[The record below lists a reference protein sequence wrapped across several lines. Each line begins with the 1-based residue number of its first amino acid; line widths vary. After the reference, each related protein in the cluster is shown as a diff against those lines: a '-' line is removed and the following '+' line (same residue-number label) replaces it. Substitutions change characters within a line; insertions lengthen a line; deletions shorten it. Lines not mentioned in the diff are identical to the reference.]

1 MDVSPCYFFIY
12 LNNEIA
18 IGNNSSLQRD
28 YMRHSTKLSLALV
41 TVGVL
46 VLSACGNSTAK
57 LLDSTTTKTKN
68 SSLDD
73 NSGLNVKA
81 MTFNREELN
90 GWESSDWGVGLEDQI
105 LRDDN
110 KLTACPE
117 GTPTSVATIDNASL
131 SPIQSACQ
139 SEFLVVHYT
148 GFVTVPG
155 NAGEDVAVNFKVA
168 KDDTFSM
175 TVDGNSVI
183 DAWNNSGCAWVE
195 GSTTLKAGQQYPLD
209 AWFSQFRGGICNQM
223 TWSLNGGEF
232 EIVPQSALSRAAGT
246 TEENVTTGS
255 DEEATTTTTVAE
267 EVTTTTEATANVA
280 SFSIDESDTMLV
292 EGDETYN
299 VANNKTFRA
308 PAGKK
313 FGKVLWA
320 SYGTPTV
327 ENKVLTLSGCNSD
340 TSLSV
345 VEAAANGNT
354 SFVLPAGNGDYGD
367 PCYGTYKR
375 VKALITLVDD
385 ESYVSNPM
393 ETGVAIDA
401 PNTSYFETAEHY
413 AKAVT
418 APEGKLFGEV
428 LFASYGIQ
436 KLEGNMVSIGWCHSK
451 KSVDLVKAALEN
463 KASGTIPASN
473 GNYGDPCWGTYKY
486 VKVVMSLI
494 DDPDYVKA
502 TATTV
507 AVEPASIATPTNV
520 VAVAGNGSTS
530 ITWDA
535 SEAGNT
541 EITGYL
547 VQVSSDGF
555 ANSVTIK
562 VTSTE
567 AIALGLA
574 NGQEHEIR
582 VAADNKADGVISE
595 WSTIVKATPTAPAVT
610 TTTTVPAEVTV
621 SKAIVVTEEKTVTI
635 EADTT
640 SIECDNDCFAKIA
653 ASLGA
658 TDAPVYVS
666 VDGGERIIVDGADFN
681 KIAVGADAK
690 KLTFMTVVEDVLQ
703 QTTLDVN
710 RSGEVPAASTSGGSS
725 SSNSNNLLW
734 LLILGAVVLCGG
746 GGYAYSRNKK

>member
-1 MDVSPCYFFIY
+1 
-12 LNNEIA
+12 
-18 IGNNSSLQRD
+18 
-28 YMRHSTKLSLALV
+28 MRKSTKLGLALV

-46 VLSACGNSTAK
+46 VLSACGSSGAK
-57 LLDSTTTKTKN
+57 LLDSTSTKTKN

-175 TVDGNSVI
+175 SVDGNSVI
-183 DAWNNSGCAWVE
+183 DAWNNSGCMWVE
-195 GSTTLKAGQQYPLD
+195 GTATLKAGQQYPLD

-223 TWSLNGGEF
+223 TWSLNGGEY

-246 TEENVTTGS
+246 TEVATGS
-255 DEEATTTTTVAE
+255 EEETTTTTVAE

-436 KLEGNMVSIGWCHSK
+436 NLEGNMVSIGWCHSK
-451 KSVDLVKAALEN
+451 TSVELVKAALEN

-520 VAVAGNGSTS
+520 VAVAGNGSVS

-555 ANSVTIK
+555 ANSTTIK

-610 TTTTVPAEVTV
+610 TTTTVVEEGTVT
-621 SKAIVVTEEKTVTI
+621 KAIVVSKAVIAPEEKTVTI
-635 EADTT
+635 EADAT
-640 SIECDNDCFAKIA
+640 SVECDNDCFAKIA

-710 RSGEVPAASTSGGSS
+710 RSGEAPAASTSGGSS
-725 SSNSNNLLW
+725 NSSNNLWW
-734 LLILGAVVLCGG
+734 LLLLIAAMLGG
-746 GGYAYSRNKK
+746 GGYAYSRKKN

>member
-1 MDVSPCYFFIY
+1 
-12 LNNEIA
+12 
-18 IGNNSSLQRD
+18 
-28 YMRHSTKLSLALV
+28 
-41 TVGVL
+41 
-46 VLSACGNSTAK
+46 
-57 LLDSTTTKTKN
+57 
-68 SSLDD
+68 
-73 NSGLNVKA
+73 
-81 MTFNREELN
+81 
-90 GWESSDWGVGLEDQI
+90 
-105 LRDDN
+105 
-110 KLTACPE
+110 
-117 GTPTSVATIDNASL
+117 
-131 SPIQSACQ
+131 
-139 SEFLVVHYT
+139 
-148 GFVTVPG
+148 
-155 NAGEDVAVNFKVA
+155 
-168 KDDTFSM
+168 
-175 TVDGNSVI
+175 
-183 DAWNNSGCAWVE
+183 
-195 GSTTLKAGQQYPLD
+195 
-209 AWFSQFRGGICNQM
+209 
-223 TWSLNGGEF
+223 
-232 EIVPQSALSRAAGT
+232 
-246 TEENVTTGS
+246 
-255 DEEATTTTTVAE
+255 
-267 EVTTTTEATANVA
+267 
-280 SFSIDESDTMLV
+280 
-292 EGDETYN
+292 
-299 VANNKTFRA
+299 
-308 PAGKK
+308 
-313 FGKVLWA
+313 
-320 SYGTPTV
+320 
-327 ENKVLTLSGCNSD
+327 
-340 TSLSV
+340 
-345 VEAAANGNT
+345 
-354 SFVLPAGNGDYGD
+354 
-367 PCYGTYKR
+367 
-375 VKALITLVDD
+375 
-385 ESYVSNPM
+385 
-393 ETGVAIDA
+393 
-401 PNTSYFETAEHY
+401 
-413 AKAVT
+413 
-418 APEGKLFGEV
+418 
-428 LFASYGIQ
+428 
-436 KLEGNMVSIGWCHSK
+436 
-451 KSVDLVKAALEN
+451 LEN

>member
-1 MDVSPCYFFIY
+1 
-12 LNNEIA
+12 
-18 IGNNSSLQRD
+18 
-28 YMRHSTKLSLALV
+28 MRHSTKLSLALV

-46 VLSACGNSTAK
+46 ALSACGNSAAK

-68 SSLDD
+68 AALDD

-81 MTFNREELN
+81 MTFNFEELTGSEN
-90 GWESSDWGVGLEDQI
+90 NDWGVGLEDQI
-105 LRDDN
+105 PRDES
-110 KLTACPE
+110 KLAACPE
-117 GTPTSVATIDNASL
+117 GTPTSVANIDNSL
-131 SPIQSACQ
+131 DAIESACQ
-139 SEFLVVHYT
+139 SDYYVVHYT
-148 GFVTVPG
+148 GFITVPG
-155 NAGEDVAVNFKVA
+155 NAGEDVSVNFQVA
-168 KDDTFSM
+168 RDDGFSLAI
-175 TVDGNSVI
+175 DGNSVI
-183 DAWNNSGCAWVE
+183 DAWNISGCAWVE
-195 GSTTLKAGQQYPLD
+195 GTTTLKAGQKYPLD
-209 AWFSQFRGGICNQM
+209 AWFFEYRGGVCNQM
-223 TWSLNGGEF
+223 AWSLNGAEA
-232 EIVPQSALSRAAGT
+232 EIVPQSALSRVGDA
-246 TEENVTTGS
+246 TEETVGS
-255 DEEATTTTTVAE
+255 GEETTTTVAE
-267 EVTTTTEATANVA
+267 EVTTTTEPTATVA
-280 SFSIDESDTMLV
+280 SFSIEESDTMLV
-292 EGDETYN
+292 EGDETYS
-299 VANNKTFRA
+299 ASRNKTFLA

-327 ENKVLTLSGCNSD
+327 ENKILTLSGCNSD
-340 TSLSV
+340 TSVSV
-345 VEAAANGNT
+345 VEAAAKGKT

-401 PNTSYFETAEHY
+401 PDTSYFETAEHY
-413 AKAVT
+413 AKEVT
-418 APEGKLFGEV
+418 APAGKLFGEV

-451 KSVDLVKAALEN
+451 KSVELVEAALAN

-473 GNYGDPCWGTYKY
+473 GNYGDPCYGTYKY

-507 AVEPASIATPTNV
+507 AVEPASIAAPTNV
-520 VAVAGNGSTS
+520 AAVAGNGSAS
-530 ITWDA
+530 IRWDA
-535 SEAGNT
+535 SETGDT
-541 EITGYL
+541 EVTGYL

-562 VTSTE
+562 VESTE
-567 AIALGLA
+567 ALALGLA

-595 WSTIVKATPTAPAVT
+595 WSAIIKATPVAPTVT
-610 TTTTVPAEVTV
+610 TSTTVPAEVTV

-635 EADTT
+635 ESGAT
-640 SIECDNDCFAKIA
+640 SIDCDSACFATIA

-666 VDGGERIIVDGADFN
+666 VDGGERISIDGADFS
-681 KIAVGADAK
+681 KIAVGPDAK
-690 KLTFMTVVEDVLQ
+690 KLTFMTLVEDALQ
-703 QTTLDVN
+703 QTTFDVN
-710 RSGEVPAASTSGGSS
+710 RSGEVPTAPTSGGSTS
-725 SSNSNNLLW
+725 SSNNLLW

-746 GGYAYSRNKK
+746 GYAYSRNKK

>member
-1 MDVSPCYFFIY
+1 
-12 LNNEIA
+12 
-18 IGNNSSLQRD
+18 
-28 YMRHSTKLSLALV
+28 MRHSTKLSLAIV

-73 NSGLNVKA
+73 NSGLNAKA
-81 MTFNREELN
+81 MTYNREEFKDWQKYPN
-90 GWESSDWGVGLEDQI
+90 GQGVEDQI
-105 LRDDN
+105 LRDES
-110 KLTACPE
+110 KYKACPE
-117 GTPTSVATIDNASL
+117 GTPASVSTIDNGPLTS
-131 SPIQSACQ
+131 ITKACRG
-139 SEFLVVHYT
+139 EFIAVHYT

-155 NAGEDVAVNFKVA
+155 NAGEDVAVKFKVA
-168 KDDTFSM
+168 KDDTFFLTIDGK
-175 TVDGNSVI
+175 TVV
-183 DAWNNSGCAWVE
+183 DAWKNTGCAWVE

-209 AWFSQFRGGICNQM
+209 AWFTQYGGGICNQM
-223 TWSLNGGEF
+223 TWSLNGGAF
-232 EIVPQSALSRAAGT
+232 EIVPQSSLARAT
-246 TEENVTTGS
+246 SVTTGS
-255 DEEATTTTTVAE
+255 EEVTTTTVAE
-267 EVTTTTEATANVA
+267 EVTTTTEAPVVTTTTEAPVVTTTTEAVA
-280 SFSIDESDTMLV
+280 KIKSFSIQESETMLV

-327 ENKVLTLSGCNSD
+327 QNLILTLSGCNSA
-340 TSLSV
+340 TSVSV
-345 VEAAANGNT
+345 VEAAAAGKT
-354 SFVLPAGNGDYGD
+354 SFVLPAGNRDYGD

-375 VKALITLVDD
+375 VKALITLVTD
-385 ESYVSNPM
+385 ENYVANPM

-401 PNTSYFETAEHY
+401 PNTSYFETRENY

-418 APEGKLFGEV
+418 APEGKMFGKV

-436 KLEGNMVSIGWCHSK
+436 NLKGNMVSIGWCHSK
-451 KSVDLVKAALEN
+451 TSVELVKAALEN

-507 AVEPASIATPTNV
+507 AVEPASIAAPTNV
-520 VAVAGNGSTS
+520 VAVAGNGSAS
-530 ITWDA
+530 ITWNA
-535 SEAGNT
+535 SKKGNT
-541 EITGYL
+541 EVTGYL
-547 VQVSSDGF
+547 VQVSADGF
-555 ANSVTIK
+555 VNSTTIK

-567 AIALGLA
+567 AIALGLS
-574 NGQEHEIR
+574 NGQVHEIR
-582 VAADNKADGVISE
+582 VSADNTASGVISE
-595 WSTIVKATPTAPAVT
+595 WTTTVKTTPTAPAVT
-610 TTTTVPAEVTV
+610 TTTTVVEEGTVTKALVV
-621 SKAIVVTEEKTVTI
+621 SKAVIVPEEKTVTI
-635 EADTT
+635 EADAT
-640 SIECDNDCFAKIA
+640 SIDCDNACFASIA

-666 VDGGERIIVDGADFN
+666 IDGGERISIDGADFS
-681 KIAVGADAK
+681 KIAVGPDAK
-690 KLTFMTVVEDVLQ
+690 KITFMTLVDSALQ
-703 QTTLDVN
+703 QTTFDVN
-710 RSGEVPAASTSGGSS
+710 RSGEVPAAPTGGGSS
-725 SSNSNNLLW
+725 SSSNNLLL

-746 GGYAYSRNKK
+746 GGYAYS

>member
-1 MDVSPCYFFIY
+1 
-12 LNNEIA
+12 
-18 IGNNSSLQRD
+18 
-28 YMRHSTKLSLALV
+28 MRKSTKLSLALV

-46 VLSACGNSTAK
+46 VLSACGASTAK
-57 LLDSTTTKTKN
+57 LLDSTSTKTKN

-110 KLTACPE
+110 KLNACPE
-117 GTPTSVATIDNASL
+117 GTPTTVATIDDPSL
-131 SPIQSACQ
+131 SSIQSACQ

-168 KDDTFSM
+168 KDDTFFM
-175 TVDGNSVI
+175 TVDGNTVI
-183 DAWNNSGCAWVE
+183 DAWNNSGCDWVE

-232 EIVPQSALSRAAGT
+232 EIVPQSALSRAAAA
-246 TEENVTTGS
+246 TEETVGS
-255 DEEATTTTTVAE
+255 GEETTTTVAE
-267 EVTTTTEATANVA
+267 EVTTTTEPTANVA

-401 PNTSYFETAEHY
+401 PNTSYFETSEHY

-418 APEGKLFGEV
+418 APEGKMFGEV

-436 KLEGNMVSIGWCHSK
+436 TLKGNMVSIGWCHSK
-451 KSVDLVKAALEN
+451 KSVELVEAALSN
-463 KASGTIPASN
+463 KVSGTIPASN

-520 VAVAGNGSTS
+520 VAVAGNGSVS

-535 SEAGNT
+535 SAEGNT
-541 EITGYL
+541 EVTGYL
-547 VQVSSDGF
+547 VQASTDGF
-555 ANSVTIK
+555 VNSTTIK
-562 VTSTE
+562 VTTTE

-595 WSTIVKATPTAPAVT
+595 WSTIVKATPIAPAVT
-610 TTTTVPAEVTV
+610 TTTTVVAEGTVTKALVV
-621 SKAIVVTEEKTVTI
+621 SAAVIAPEEKTVTI
-635 EADTT
+635 EADTE

-658 TDAPVYVS
+658 TDAPVYAS
-666 VDGGERIIVDGADFN
+666 VDGGERIIVDGADFS
-681 KIAVGADAK
+681 KIAVGKDAK
-690 KLTFMTVVEDVLQ
+690 KITFMSIVDSVLQ

-710 RSGEVPAASTSGGSS
+710 RSGEAPAASTSGGSTS
-725 SSNSNNLLW
+725 SSNNLLW

-746 GGYAYSRNKK
+746 GYAYSRNKK

>member
-1 MDVSPCYFFIY
+1 
-12 LNNEIA
+12 
-18 IGNNSSLQRD
+18 
-28 YMRHSTKLSLALV
+28 MRKSTKLSLALV

-46 VLSACGNSTAK
+46 VLSACGASTAK
-57 LLDSTTTKTKN
+57 LLDSTSTKTKN

-73 NSGLNVKA
+73 NSGLNAKA

-110 KLTACPE
+110 KLNACPE
-117 GTPTSVATIDNASL
+117 GTPTTVATIDNPSL
-131 SPIQSACQ
+131 SSIQSACQ

-168 KDDTFSM
+168 KDDTFFM
-175 TVDGNSVI
+175 TVDGNTVI

-195 GSTTLKAGQQYPLD
+195 GTATLKAGQQYPLD

-232 EIVPQSALSRAAGT
+232 EIVPQSALSRAVAA
-246 TEENVTTGS
+246 TEETVGS
-255 DEEATTTTTVAE
+255 GEETTTTVAE
-267 EVTTTTEATANVA
+267 EVTTTTEPTANVA

-401 PNTSYFETAEHY
+401 PNTSYFETSEHY

-418 APEGKLFGEV
+418 APEGKMFGEV

-436 KLEGNMVSIGWCHSK
+436 TLKGNMVSIGWCHAK
-451 KSVDLVKAALEN
+451 KSVELVEAALSN
-463 KASGTIPASN
+463 KVSGTIPASN

-507 AVEPASIATPTNV
+507 AVEPASIATPSNV
-520 VAVAGNGSTS
+520 VAVAGNGSIS

-535 SEAGNT
+535 SAEGNT
-541 EITGYL
+541 EVTGYL
-547 VQVSSDGF
+547 VQASTDGF
-555 ANSVTIK
+555 VNSTTIK
-562 VTSTE
+562 VTTTE

-595 WSTIVKATPTAPAVT
+595 WSTIVKATPIAPAVT
-610 TTTTVPAEVTV
+610 TTTTVVEEGTVTKALVV
-621 SKAIVVTEEKTVTI
+621 SAAVIAPEEKTVTI
-635 EADTT
+635 AADTE

-658 TDAPVYVS
+658 TDAPVYAS
-666 VDGGERIIVDGADFN
+666 VDGGERIIVDGADFS
-681 KIAVGADAK
+681 KIAVGKDAK
-690 KLTFMTVVEDVLQ
+690 KITFMSIVDSVLQ
-703 QTTLDVN
+703 QTTFDVN
-710 RSGEVPAASTSGGSS
+710 RSGEAPAASTSGGSGS
-725 SSNSNNLLW
+725 SSNNLWW
-734 LLILGAVVLCGG
+734 LLILVAIVLGG
-746 GGYAYSRNKK
+746 GGYAYSRKKN

>member
-1 MDVSPCYFFIY
+1 
-12 LNNEIA
+12 
-18 IGNNSSLQRD
+18 
-28 YMRHSTKLSLALV
+28 MRHSTKLSLALV

-57 LLDSTTTKTKN
+57 LLDSTSTKTKN

-73 NSGLNVKA
+73 NSGLNAKA
-81 MTFNREELN
+81 MTYDHTAFVNYQDYPN
-90 GWESSDWGVGLEDQI
+90 GQGVEDQI
-105 LRDDN
+105 LRDESKYD
-110 KLTACPE
+110 ACPE
-117 GTPTSVATIDNASL
+117 GTPTSVSTIDDGPLGS
-131 SPIQSACQ
+131 ITSACR
-139 SEFLVVHYT
+139 SEFIAVHYT

-168 KDDTFSM
+168 KDDTFFM
-175 TVDGNSVI
+175 TVDGNTVI
-183 DAWNNSGCAWVE
+183 DAWNNTGCEWVE

-209 AWFSQFRGGICNQM
+209 AWFTQYGGGICNQM

-232 EIVPQSALSRAAGT
+232 EIVPQSALSRAAAA
-246 TEENVTTGS
+246 TEE
-255 DEEATTTTTVAE
+255 TTTTTVAE
-267 EVTTTTEATANVA
+267 EVTTTTEPTANVA
-280 SFSIDESDTMLV
+280 SYSIEESDTMLV
-292 EGDETYN
+292 EGDETYD
-299 VANNKTFRA
+299 VSNNKTFRA

-451 KSVDLVKAALEN
+451 TSVELVKAALEN

-547 VQVSSDGF
+547 VQVSTDGF

-610 TTTTVPAEVTV
+610 TTTTVVEEGTVT
-621 SKAIVVTEEKTVTI
+621 KAIVVSKAVIAPEEKTVTI
-635 EADTT
+635 EADAT
-640 SIECDNDCFAKIA
+640 SVECDNDCFAKIA

-710 RSGEVPAASTSGGSS
+710 RSGEAPAASTSGGSS
-725 SSNSNNLLW
+725 NSSNNLWW
-734 LLILGAVVLCGG
+734 LLLLIAAMLGG
-746 GGYAYSRNKK
+746 GGYAYSRKKN

>member
-1 MDVSPCYFFIY
+1 
-12 LNNEIA
+12 
-18 IGNNSSLQRD
+18 
-28 YMRHSTKLSLALV
+28 MRHSTKLSLALV

-46 VLSACGNSTAK
+46 ALSACGKSTAK

-68 SSLDD
+68 AALDD
-73 NSGLNVKA
+73 NSGLNAKA
-81 MTFNREELN
+81 MTFNFEELTGSEN
-90 GWESSDWGVGLEDQI
+90 NDWGVGLEDQI
-105 LRDDN
+105 PRDEN

-117 GTPTSVATIDNASL
+117 GTPTSVANIDNSL
-131 SPIQSACQ
+131 DAIESACQ
-139 SEFLVVHYT
+139 SDYYVVHYT
-148 GFVTVPG
+148 GFITVPG
-155 NAGEDVAVNFKVA
+155 NAGEDVSVNFQVA
-168 KDDTFSM
+168 RDDGFSLAI
-175 TVDGNSVI
+175 DGNSVI
-183 DAWNNSGCAWVE
+183 DAWNISGCAWVE
-195 GSTTLKAGQQYPLD
+195 GTTTLKAGQKYPLD
-209 AWFSQFRGGICNQM
+209 AWFYEYRGGVCNQM
-223 TWSLNGGEF
+223 AWSLNGGEF

-255 DEEATTTTTVAE
+255 EEEATTTTTVAE
-267 EVTTTTEATANVA
+267 EVTTTTEPAATVA
-280 SFSIDESDTMLV
+280 SFSIEESDTMLV
-292 EGDETYN
+292 EGDETYS
-299 VANNKTFRA
+299 ASRNKTFLA

-327 ENKVLTLSGCNSD
+327 ENKILTLSGCNSD
-340 TSLSV
+340 TSVSV
-345 VEAAANGNT
+345 VEAAAAGKT
-354 SFVLPAGNGDYGD
+354 SFVRPAGNGDYGD

-401 PNTSYFETAEHY
+401 PNTSYFKTSEHY

-418 APEGKLFGEV
+418 APEGKMFGEV

-436 KLEGNMVSIGWCHSK
+436 TLKGNMVSIGWCHAK
-451 KSVDLVKAALEN
+451 KSVELVEAALSN
-463 KASGTIPASN
+463 KVAGTIPASN
-473 GNYGDPCWGTYKY
+473 SNYGDPCYGTYKY

-507 AVEPASIATPTNV
+507 AVEPASIATPSNV
-520 VAVAGNGSTS
+520 VAVAGNGSVS

-535 SEAGNT
+535 SAEGNT
-541 EITGYL
+541 EVTGYL
-547 VQVSSDGF
+547 VQASTDGF
-555 ANSVTIK
+555 VNSTTIK
-562 VTSTE
+562 VTTTE

-610 TTTTVPAEVTV
+610 TTTTVVVEGTVTKALVV
-621 SKAIVVTEEKTVTI
+621 SAAVIAPEEKTVTI
-635 EADTT
+635 EADTE

-666 VDGGERIIVDGADFN
+666 VDGGERISIDGADFS
-681 KIAVGADAK
+681 KIAVGPDAK
-690 KLTFMTVVEDVLQ
+690 KLTFMTLVEDALQ
-703 QTTLDVN
+703 QTTFDVN
-710 RSGEVPAASTSGGSS
+710 RSGEVPAAPTSGGSS
-725 SSNSNNLLW
+725 SSSNNLLW

-746 GGYAYSRNKK
+746 GYAYSRNKK

>member
-1 MDVSPCYFFIY
+1 
-12 LNNEIA
+12 
-18 IGNNSSLQRD
+18 
-28 YMRHSTKLSLALV
+28 MRHSTKLSLALV

-46 VLSACGNSTAK
+46 ALSACGKSTAK

-68 SSLDD
+68 AALDD

-81 MTFNREELN
+81 MTFNFEELTGSEN
-90 GWESSDWGVGLEDQI
+90 NDWGVGLEDQI
-105 LRDDN
+105 PRDEN

-117 GTPTSVATIDNASL
+117 GTPTSVANIDNSL
-131 SPIQSACQ
+131 DAIESACQ
-139 SEFLVVHYT
+139 SDYYVVHYT
-148 GFVTVPG
+148 GFITVPG
-155 NAGEDVAVNFKVA
+155 NAGEDVSVNFQVA
-168 KDDTFSM
+168 RDDGFSLAI
-175 TVDGNSVI
+175 DGNSVI
-183 DAWNNSGCAWVE
+183 DAWNISGCAWVE
-195 GSTTLKAGQQYPLD
+195 GTTTLKAGQKYPLD
-209 AWFSQFRGGICNQM
+209 AWFYEYRGGVCNQM
-223 TWSLNGGEF
+223 AWSLNGGEF

-255 DEEATTTTTVAE
+255 EEEATTTTTVAE
-267 EVTTTTEATANVA
+267 EVTTTTEPAATVA
-280 SFSIDESDTMLV
+280 SFSIEESETMLV
-292 EGDETYN
+292 EGDETYS
-299 VANNKTFRA
+299 ASRNKTFLA

-327 ENKVLTLSGCNSD
+327 ENKILTLSGCNSD
-340 TSLSV
+340 TSVSV
-345 VEAAANGNT
+345 VEAAAAGKT

-401 PNTSYFETAEHY
+401 PNTSYFETSEHY

-418 APEGKLFGEV
+418 APEGKMFGEV

-436 KLEGNMVSIGWCHSK
+436 TLKGNMVSIGWCHAK
-451 KSVDLVKAALEN
+451 KSVELVEAALSN
-463 KASGTIPASN
+463 KVAGTIPASN
-473 GNYGDPCWGTYKY
+473 SNYGDPCYGTYKY

-507 AVEPASIATPTNV
+507 AVEPASIATPSNV
-520 VAVAGNGSTS
+520 VAVAGNGSVS

-535 SEAGNT
+535 SAEGNT
-541 EITGYL
+541 EVTGYL
-547 VQVSSDGF
+547 VQASTDGF
-555 ANSVTIK
+555 VNSTTIK
-562 VTSTE
+562 VTTTE

-610 TTTTVPAEVTV
+610 TTTTVVVEGTVTKALVV
-621 SKAIVVTEEKTVTI
+621 SAAVIAPEEKTVTI
-635 EADTT
+635 EADTE

-658 TDAPVYVS
+658 TDAPVYAS
-666 VDGGERIIVDGADFN
+666 VDGGERIIVDGADLS
-681 KIAVGADAK
+681 KIAVGKDAK
-690 KLTFMTVVEDVLQ
+690 KITFMTLVDSVLQ
-703 QTTLDVN
+703 QTTFDVN
-710 RSGEVPAASTSGGSS
+710 RSGEVPAAPTSGGSS
-725 SSNSNNLLW
+725 SSSNNLLW

-746 GGYAYSRNKK
+746 GYAYSRNKK

>member
-1 MDVSPCYFFIY
+1 
-12 LNNEIA
+12 
-18 IGNNSSLQRD
+18 
-28 YMRHSTKLSLALV
+28 MRHSTKLSLALV

-46 VLSACGNSTAK
+46 ALSACGNSTAK

-232 EIVPQSALSRAAGT
+232 EIVPQSALSRAAAA
-246 TEENVTTGS
+246 TEE
-255 DEEATTTTTVAE
+255 TTTTTVAE
-267 EVTTTTEATANVA
+267 EVTTTTEPTANVA
-280 SFSIDESDTMLV
+280 SYSIEESDTMLV
-292 EGDETYN
+292 EGDETYD
-299 VANNKTFRA
+299 VSNNKTFRA

-436 KLEGNMVSIGWCHSK
+436 NLDGNMVSIGWCHSK
-451 KSVDLVKAALEN
+451 TSVELVKAALEN

-507 AVEPASIATPTNV
+507 AVEPASIATPSNV
-520 VAVAGNGSTS
+520 VAVAGNGSVS

-535 SEAGNT
+535 SAAGNT
-541 EITGYL
+541 EVTGYL
-547 VQVSSDGF
+547 VQASTDGF
-555 ANSVTIK
+555 VNSTTIK
-562 VTSTE
+562 VTTNFDTLNYVPLKGVKVKVKITGKGYVTLTTS
-567 AIALGLA
+567 
-574 NGQEHEIR
+574 
-582 VAADNKADGVISE
+582 AAGTV
-595 WSTIVKATPTAPAVT
+595 TVKASSAKVT
-610 TTTTVPAEVTV
+610 SATIAKQTVAGQ
-621 SKAIVVTEEKTVTI
+621 K
-635 EADTT
+635 
-640 SIECDNDCFAKIA
+640 
-653 ASLGA
+653 
-658 TDAPVYVS
+658 
-666 VDGGERIIVDGADFN
+666 
-681 KIAVGADAK
+681 
-690 KLTFMTVVEDVLQ
+690 
-703 QTTLDVN
+703 
-710 RSGEVPAASTSGGSS
+710 
-725 SSNSNNLLW
+725 
-734 LLILGAVVLCGG
+734 
-746 GGYAYSRNKK
+746 YAYKVWKK